1 MNHIKV
7 GLFLTFIG
15 LSTISCSQTKP
26 LLHPDF
32 QKDSSM
38 ISAIYTETLE
48 NGRAYDD
55 LRVLCKDIGNRL
67 SGSIGADLA
76 VEWGYNTL
84 KAYEFD
90 TVYLQELMV
99 PHWERGTKEK
109 GFYKTP
115 SGEVAPVNL
124 LALGGSIGTQGIL
137 SGEVVMFESLD
148 ALKSADKAS
157 VAGKIVFLAERMSQ
171 SNVNTFR
178 SYSESGKIR
187 WAGAISAGEKGAKG
201 IIVRSLSM
209 SENDFPNTGV
219 MGYKEGVNQIPAA
232 AISTNDAT
240 KLAQLINRKEKLE
253 FYMELNCKNFPDKK
267 SHNVIAEIK
276 GKKHPN
282 NIITVGGH
290 LDSWDVGEGA
300 HDDGA
305 GIVHAMEA
313 LRILKEVGYQPNN
326 TLRVVFFMNEEN
338 GTRGGKMYAEKAKEN
353 KENHIY
359 AIESDAGGFTPRGF
373 TLDGSDKQVALLQ
386 GFAPLFKPYLIHYL
400 EPGYGGADI
409 NPLKNHF
416 ENIGLFGLAPDS
428 QRYFDIH
435 HNENDVFENVNKREL
450 HLGVAAIASLMYLL
464 DSHEE

>member
-1 MNHIKV
+1 MNQFKV
-7 GLFLTFIG
+7 SLFLLTIG
-15 LSTISCSQTKP
+15 LSFISCSQTKP
-26 LLHPDF
+26 LLKSDLK
-32 QKDSSM
+32 QDSAM
-38 ISAIYTETLE
+38 IRTIYNEALE

-67 SGSIGADLA
+67 SGSVGADMA

-84 KAYEFD
+84 NGYDFD
-90 TVYLQELMV
+90 TVYLQEVMV

-109 GFYKTP
+109 GYYKT
-115 SGEVAPVNL
+115 SDGKATPVNL
-124 LALGGSIGTQGIL
+124 LALGGSIGTAGVL
-137 SGEVVMFESLD
+137 NGEIIMFTSLD
-148 ALKSADKAS
+148 ALQAANKSD
-157 VAGKIVFLAERMSQ
+157 VEGKIVFLAEHMRQ

-187 WAGAISAGEKGAKG
+187 WAGAVSASEKGAKG
-201 IIVRSLSM
+201 IIIRSLSM

-219 MGYKEGVNQIPAA
+219 MSYSEEVDKIPAA
-232 AISTNDAT
+232 AISTRDAT
-240 KLAQLINRKEKLE
+240 TLERLINDQEQLD
-253 FYMELNCKNFPDKK
+253 FYMEMGCENFPDKL

-305 GIVHAMEA
+305 GVVQSMES
-313 LRILKEVGYQPNN
+313 LRILKEIGYQPNN

-359 AIESDAGGFTPRGF
+359 ALESDAGGFSPHGF
-373 TLDGSDKQVALLQ
+373 TLDGNKEQVALLQ
-386 GFAPLFKPYLIHYL
+386 RFRPLFKPYLIHYL

-409 NPLKNHF
+409 NPLKKHF

-435 HNENDVFENVNKREL
+435 HNENDVFEHINKREL
-450 HLGVAAIASLMYLL
+450 HLGAAAMSGLIYLL
-464 DSHEE
+464 DNNTK